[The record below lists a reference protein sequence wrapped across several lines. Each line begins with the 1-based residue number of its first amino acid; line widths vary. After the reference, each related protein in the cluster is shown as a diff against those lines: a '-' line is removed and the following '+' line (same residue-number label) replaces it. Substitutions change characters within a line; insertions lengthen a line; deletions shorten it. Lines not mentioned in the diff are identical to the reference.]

1 MDREIMRGLLA
12 ALRRAGMNSASDIQT
27 LARSFRFERREE
39 ALEKLWVLVTH
50 AYHFGKL
57 GIVCQSKS
65 RHELAREV
73 LSLWVG
79 ALGLYALSQ
88 VADCLRTAP
97 KAYTGELEKVL
108 LHACAFGQA
117 RAQARA
123 TVARV
128 EELERKRRTA

>member
-1 MDREIMRGLLA
+1 MDRDILRGLLA
-12 ALRRAGMNSASDIQT
+12 ALRKAGMSSASDVT
-27 LARSFRFERREE
+27 SLARSFRFERQEE

-50 AYHFGKL
+50 AYHFGKV
-57 GIVCQSKS
+57 GAVCQSKS

-73 LSLWVG
+73 VSLWVG
-79 ALGLYALSQ
+79 RLGLYALSQ

-108 LHACAFGQA
+108 LHAYAFGRA
-117 RAQARA
+117 RAQATA
-123 TVARV
+123 TIVRV